1 MTTWPISGAD
11 VGLRLDAW
19 LAARPEIGSRG
30 KARDAV
36 ECGKVFLNG
45 AELTYA
51 DAARRLRAGDV
62 VGFWLDRPGSARSR
76 SREVVAARKALR
88 VVHQD
93 DDLLVVDKPP
103 GWLVEPLPGAAPAE
117 VTLLDMVGDLLR
129 SAGRIRP
136 YVVHR
141 IDRDTSG
148 LVLFALNPAARDAL
162 KRQFEKHTPV
172 RVYLAVVNGAPDAQ
186 SGIWRDKLVWDS
198 ERLVQ
203 KRAHAQEERAKD
215 AVARYRVV
223 ERFPWQSLLEISL
236 VTGKRNRDPRAGRL
250 PGPRAG
256 GGAPVPIRAPTR
268 RGARTGVRPAGA
280 ARRAPGFHA
289 SGDRAA
295 RRVHCRIA
303 RRHGG
308 LVAGASASGRREAA
322 RTWRFAG
329 GRYRLRALGPR

>member
-1 MTTWPISGAD
+1 MSSASGST
-11 VGLRLDAW
+11 VP
-19 LAARPEIGSRG
+19 AARG
-30 KARDAV
+30 
-36 ECGKVFLNG
+36 
-45 AELTYA
+45 
-51 DAARRLRAGDV
+51 
-62 VGFWLDRPGSARSR
+62 SR

-103 GWLVEPLPGAAPAE
+103 GWLVEPLPGAAPSE

-148 LVLFALNPAARDAL
+148 LVLFALNPTVRDSL
-162 KRQFEKHTPV
+162 KRQFEKRH
-172 RVYLAVVNGAPDAQ
+172 AVACLHGIVNGTPEPQ

-236 VTGKRNRDPRAGRL
+236 VTGKRNQNPRAGRL

-256 GGAPVPIRAPTR
+256 GGAPGTR
-268 RGARTGVRPAGA
+268 FGRPRDEAHEPEFGRQALHAVRLGFTHPATGRLVEFTAELPEDMEGLLRVLRRQAGGKRPARG
-280 ARRAPGFHA
+280 G
-289 SGDRAA
+289 SRAA
-295 RRVHCRIA
+295 GID
-303 RRHGG
+303 
-308 LVAGASASGRREAA
+308 
-322 RTWRFAG
+322 
-329 GRYRLRALGPR
+329 